1 MPKYTKLLPP
11 DEYDKLSLD
20 EKAAYISDMADVL
33 KSPGEPPAQAE
44 PNPQAE
50 SDPPADAT
58 PQDDPNPP
66 DDNPKTT

>member
-33 KSPGEPPAQAE
+33 KLPGEPPAQAE
-44 PNPQAE
+44 PNPPADKPKT
-50 SDPPADAT
+50 DPPDGEPKAD
-58 PQDDPNPP
+58 
-66 DDNPKTT
+66 